1 MCGRTQVNSE
11 ELQTTIENMK
21 EIDPVTDKTCFQT
34 QFEVI
39 LRTIMCALY
48 ILHYTIIF
56 IQVLNQVTP
65 NCEETKSLAA
75 QKNEHKNRTMKY
87 LPRKKYNSNNL
98 YICTL
103 LHSLAD
109 NHRVL
114 LRQEDSDYIH
124 ASFINVSI
132 T

>member
-1 MCGRTQVNSE
+1 MCGRTQVNSG
-11 ELQTTIENMK
+11 ELRTTIENMK

-48 ILHYTIIF
+48 ILHYIIIF

-65 NCEETKSLAA
+65 NCEETTSLGA

-87 LPRKKYNSNNL
+87 LPRKKVAYNSSNL
-98 YICTL
+98 YV
-103 LHSLAD
+103 HHFSL
-109 NHRVL
+109 
-114 LRQEDSDYIH
+114 
-124 ASFINVSI
+124 
-132 T
+132 